1 MKRKAKPSL
10 AEQADRHELYE
21 LSVQCSEAEVDFV
34 SDTYRELR
42 GKPARLL
49 REDFCGTAN
58 VCCEWVKR
66 DPANRAIGVDLDQHV
81 LDWGRANNLSRLTE
95 EQQSR
100 ISLVNDDVLTVE
112 TEQPDIL
119 SAMNFSYWLF
129 KDRRTLGNYF
139 SRVHQALNDDGIFFL
154 DIYGGYES
162 FRECEEEREIE
173 TPQGDVTYIWE
184 QASFNPIN
192 HDLTCHIHFHFED
205 DSRLE
210 KAFSYHWRLWTL
222 PEIRE
227 LLADAGFRVTAYW
240 QGWDEDGE
248 PDGEF
253 HPATDADAD
262 AGWIAYIVAEKI
274 GTSAPSP

>member
-1 MKRKAKPSL
+1 MPFNPMKRKAKPSL

-34 SDTYRELR
+34 SDTYQELR

-58 VCCEWVKR
+58 VCCEWVRR
-66 DPANRAIGVDLDQHV
+66 DPANRAVGVDLDQDV
-81 LDWGRANNLSRLTE
+81 LDWGRVNNLSRLTG

-100 ISLVNDDVLTVE
+100 ISLINDDVLTVK

-129 KDRRTLGNYF
+129 KDRKTLGQYF
-139 SRVHQALNDDGIFFL
+139 SRVHQALKDDGIFFL

-173 TPQGDVTYIWE
+173 TPQGDVTYVWE

-210 KAFSYHWRLWTL
+210 QAFSYHWRLWTL

-227 LLADAGFRVTAYW
+227 LLEDAGFRVTVYW

-253 HPATDADAD
+253 LPATDGDAD
-262 AGWIAYIVAEKI
+262 AGWIAYIVAEKMP
-274 GTSAPSP
+274 G

>member
-1 MKRKAKPSL
+1 MLYNPMKRKAKPSL

-34 SDTYRELR
+34 SDTYQELR

-66 DPANRAIGVDLDQHV
+66 DPANRAIGVDLDQDV
-81 LDWGRANNLSRLTE
+81 LNWGRAHNLSRLTE
-95 EQQSR
+95 EQRSR
-100 ISLVNDDVLTVE
+100 ISLVRDDVLTVE

-129 KDRRTLGNYF
+129 KDRQTLGNYF
-139 SRVHQALNDDGIFFL
+139 SRVHQALKGDGIFFL

-205 DSRLE
+205 DSRLD

-227 LLADAGFRVTAYW
+227 LLEDAGFRVTVYW

-253 HPATDADAD
+253 HPATNGDAD

-274 GTSAPSP
+274 PD

>member
-1 MKRKAKPSL
+1 MLYNPMKRKAKPSL

-34 SDTYRELR
+34 SDTYQELR

-66 DPANRAIGVDLDQHV
+66 DPANRAIGVDLDQDV
-81 LDWGRANNLSRLTE
+81 LNWGRAHNLSRLTE
-95 EQQSR
+95 EQRSR
-100 ISLVNDDVLTVE
+100 ISLVRDDVLTVE

-129 KDRRTLGNYF
+129 KDRQTMGNYF
-139 SRVHQALNDDGIFFL
+139 SRVHQALKGDGIFFL

-205 DSRLE
+205 DSRLD

-227 LLADAGFRVTAYW
+227 LLEDAGFRVTVYW

-253 HPATDADAD
+253 HPATNGDAD

-274 GTSAPSP
+274 PD

>member
-1 MKRKAKPSL
+1 MKRKTKLSL
-10 AEQADRHELYE
+10 AEQADRHDLYE

-34 SDTYRELR
+34 SDTYEELR
-42 GKPARLL
+42 GRAARIL

-58 VCCEWVKR
+58 VCCEWVR
-66 DPANRAIGVDLDQHV
+66 RHDENRAIGVDLDQDV
-81 LDWGRANNLSRLTE
+81 LDWGRKNNLSRLSK
-95 EQQSR
+95 EQQAR
-100 ISLVNDDVLTVE
+100 ITLVNDDVLCAQTD
-112 TEQPDIL
+112 QPDIL

-129 KDRRTLGNYF
+129 KDRDTLKQYF
-139 SRVHQALNDDGIFFL
+139 SRAYQSLKEDGIFFL

-162 FRECEEEREIE
+162 FRECEEKREIE
-173 TPQGDVTYIWE
+173 TPLGDVTYIWE

-205 DSRLE
+205 DSRLD

-227 LLADAGFRVTAYW
+227 LLEDSGFKVAVYW

-253 HPATDADAD
+253 HPASDADSD
-262 AGWIAYIVAEKI
+262 AGWIAYIVAEKQ
-274 GTSAPSP
+274 PD

>member
-1 MKRKAKPSL
+1 MKRKTKPSL
-10 AEQADRHELYE
+10 AEQADRHDLYE

-34 SDTYRELR
+34 SETYRELR
-42 GKPARLL
+42 GRDARIL

-58 VCCEWVKR
+58 VCCEWVR
-66 DPANRAIGVDLDQHV
+66 RHQENRAIGVDLDQDV
-81 LDWGRANNLSRLTE
+81 LDWGRKNNLSRLNK
-95 EQQSR
+95 EQQAR
-100 ISLVNDDVLTVE
+100 ITLINDDVLCAQTD
-112 TEQPDIL
+112 QPDIL

-129 KDRRTLGNYF
+129 KDRDTLRQYF
-139 SRVHQALNDDGIFFL
+139 SRAYQSLKNDGIFFL

-162 FRECEEEREIE
+162 FRECQEEREIE
-173 TPQGDVTYIWE
+173 TPLGDVTYIWE
-184 QASFNPIN
+184 QADFNPIN

-205 DSRLE
+205 DSRLD

-227 LLADAGFRVTAYW
+227 LLEDSGFKVTVYW

-253 HPATDADAD
+253 HPATDADSD
-262 AGWIAYIVAEKI
+262 AGWIAYIVAEKQP
-274 GTSAPSP
+274 G

>member
-1 MKRKAKPSL
+1 MKRKTKPSL
-10 AEQADRHELYE
+10 ADQADRHELYE

-34 SDTYRELR
+34 LETYQELR
-42 GKPARLL
+42 GKTPRIL

-58 VCCEWVKR
+58 VCCEWVGRHEK
-66 DPANRAIGVDLDQHV
+66 NRAIGVDLDQAV
-81 LDWGRANNLSRLTE
+81 LDWGKNNNLSRLSTDR
-95 EQQSR
+95 QAR
-100 ISLVNDDVLTVE
+100 ITLINDDVLCVK

-129 KDRRTLGNYF
+129 KDRDTLGNYF
-139 SRVHQALNDDGIFFL
+139 SRAYQALKDDGIFFL

-192 HDLTCHIHFHFED
+192 HDLTCHIHFVFED
-205 DSRLE
+205 GSRLDR
-210 KAFSYHWRLWTL
+210 AFSYHWRLWTL

-227 LLADAGFRVTAYW
+227 LLEEAGFKVTVYW
-240 QGWDEDGE
+240 QGWDEEGE

-253 HPATDADAD
+253 HPASDADAD
-262 AGWIAYIVAEKI
+262 AGWIAYIVAEKL
-274 GTSAPSP
+274 PD